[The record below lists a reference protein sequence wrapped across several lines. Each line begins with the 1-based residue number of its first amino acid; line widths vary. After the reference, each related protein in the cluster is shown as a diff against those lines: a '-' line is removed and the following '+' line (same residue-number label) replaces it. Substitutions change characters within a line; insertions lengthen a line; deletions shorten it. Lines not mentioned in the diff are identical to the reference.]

1 MGARRK
7 GRELALQMLYQWDVA
22 RPPLEDVIASIAEL
36 QAPAE
41 SALGFAQALV
51 ESTIARIEEIDGLIA
66 AASERWRIERMSTV
80 DRNILR
86 LAAAELLDRMTPR
99 SVVINEALEIAKRYS
114 TPDSAA
120 FVNGVLDAIGGRL
133 ETAAEK

>member
-22 RPPLEDVIASIAEL
+22 RPPLEDIIDSISEL
-36 QAPAE
+36 QAPGE
-41 SALGFAQALV
+41 SALRFARELV
-51 ESTIARIEEIDGLIA
+51 ASTVERIEEIDRLIA
-66 AASERWRIERMSTV
+66 AASERWRLGRMSTV

-86 LAAAELLDRMTPR
+86 LAVAELLERATPKNI
-99 SVVINEALEIAKRYS
+99 VINEALEVAKRYS

-120 FVNGVLDAIGGRL
+120 FVNGVLDAIGNRL
-133 ETAAEK
+133 ETTAER